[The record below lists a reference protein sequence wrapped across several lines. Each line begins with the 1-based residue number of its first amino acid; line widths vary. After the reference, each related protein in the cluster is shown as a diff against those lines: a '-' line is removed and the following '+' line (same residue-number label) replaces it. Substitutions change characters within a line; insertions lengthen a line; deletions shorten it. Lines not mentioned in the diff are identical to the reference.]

1 MTVTSRL
8 IIAVVLATAAI
19 VAAADTPSPE
29 PPRLAVLD
37 WTLLETLIALDQP
50 PVAAPNLDGY
60 RTWVGDPPLPAGVV
74 DIGLRTQPNLELLS
88 QLAPDRILLP
98 PLFANLTPVLSR
110 IAPVEVVPLYSRE
123 GPLWSNLLD
132 YTQEVAALA
141 GVADAADDLIR
152 SVERRLEDIAAALP
166 PLPALLVVQFQ
177 DGRHVRVFGSNSLYG
192 TVLQRLGI
200 RNAWLG
206 KTSYWGF
213 SLVSLDALADR
224 SRLAAGPLRMVV
236 IEPLPAG
243 VRPRLRDSGLWRN
256 LPAVAGAGAVH
267 LPPTWSFGALPSARR
282 FAELLLDAA
291 DELSAPGGRG

>member
-1 MTVTSRL
+1 
-8 IIAVVLATAAI
+8 
-19 VAAADTPSPE
+19 
-29 PPRLAVLD
+29 
-37 WTLLETLIALDQP
+37 
-50 PVAAPNLDGY
+50 
-60 RTWVGDPPLPAGVV
+60 
-74 DIGLRTQPNLELLS
+74 
-88 QLAPDRILLP
+88 
-98 PLFANLTPVLSR
+98 
-110 IAPVEVVPLYSRE
+110 
-123 GPLWSNLLD
+123 
-132 YTQEVAALA
+132 
-141 GVADAADDLIR
+141 
-152 SVERRLEDIAAALP
+152 
-166 PLPALLVVQFQ
+166 
-177 DGRHVRVFGSNSLYG
+177 
-192 TVLQRLGI
+192 VLQRLGI